1 MWRDLLALLSE
12 SSPPAVRHSCPQSPN
27 LHDHLET
34 NGGVFRSVWMWE
46 GVATASKEDV
56 LDGMR
61 WICTSVVLRPLLTGG
76 SRGTVSWK
84 ICSSSD
90 STRFSTSPPPSAS
103 TGLHSTHQGHD
114 VRTHLQLQE
123 AVGNNHESHSGSKL
137 PVDSYCTTRTQ
148 NAAAFISFQSWNQKF
163 LNWLHIQKQSKK
175 KWIKIKQPHSTRK
188 SFLRCCRAQNKNFQQ
203 SRVCHCEFG

>member
-1 MWRDLLALLSE
+1 MA
-12 SSPPAVRHSCPQSPN
+12 
-27 LHDHLET
+27 
-34 NGGVFRSVWMWE
+34 
-46 GVATASKEDV
+46 ASKEDV

-61 WICTSVVLRPLLTGG
+61 WICTSVVVRPLLTGG

-84 ICSSSD
+84 VCSSSD

-123 AVGNNHESHSGSKL
+123 AVGNNLRLLQAPSCRSTATVRLLRKTQQHSSAEIK
-137 PVDSYCTTRTQ
+137 
-148 NAAAFISFQSWNQKF
+148 KF

-175 KWIKIKQPHSTRK
+175 KKKRIKIKQPHTTRK
-188 SFLRCCRAQNKNFQQ
+188 SFRQCRRAQNKNFQQ
-203 SRVCHCEFG
+203 LRVCHCEFG